1 MKRSTHSPIRVLVVE
16 DSRSQRE
23 LLLGLLRG
31 SGDFEVV
38 GIAAN
43 GKEAIA
49 EAQRLRP
56 NVIAMDIHLPI
67 LDGYEATRQ
76 IMRRCPTPIVL
87 ISSQGDTARRSI
99 EALAA
104 GALAVVNKPG
114 GRADADDER
123 ATFLTTLRL
132 MADVRVVT
140 RHSSRLLSPDYQPAA
155 AAQPDTLRD
164 GPARSA
170 LAPRRSLAAPK
181 VLAIAASTGGPAA
194 VQTVLRGLGTGFP
207 LPILVVQHI
216 ARGFVSALAEWLNN
230 TITLPVR
237 VAQQGER
244 LFPGQIYLAPED
256 HHIVAYDHG
265 AAGLRSMAKS
275 DRFCPSADLLF
286 ESVARVYGSA
296 AIGLVLTG
304 MGDDGT
310 RGLLALRA
318 AGAPT
323 LAQDAASC
331 VVYGMPRA
339 AVEAGAIARSAPL
352 SMIADVI
359 LEMVGSLTRDRGASY
374 SGEQKD

>member
-1 MKRSTHSPIRVLVVE
+1 MKRSPNQPIRVLLVE
-16 DSRSQRE
+16 DSRAQRE
-23 LLLGLLRG
+23 LLLALIR
-31 SGDFEVV
+31 SSKEFEVV
-38 GIAAN
+38 GTASN

-76 IMRRCPTPIVL
+76 IMRQCPTPIVL
-87 ISSQGDTARRSI
+87 ISSQRDTAQRSI

-104 GALAVVNKPG
+104 GALTVVSKPG
-114 GRADADDER
+114 GRACADEH
-123 ATFLTTLRL
+123 TNFLTTLRL
-132 MADVRVVT
+132 MADVHVVT
-140 RHSSRLLSPDYQPAA
+140 RHSTRPLSAEQRSPTASLPGSSAA
-155 AAQPDTLRD
+155 GARESAQN
-164 GPARSA
+164 
-170 LAPRRSLAAPK
+170 RRWSIVAPK

-194 VQTVLRGLGTGFP
+194 VQTVLRGLSTGFP

-216 ARGFVSALAEWLNN
+216 ARGFVPALAEWLNN
-230 TITLPVR
+230 TLSLPVG

-244 LFPGQIYLAPED
+244 LHPGRVYLAPDD
-256 HHIVAYDHG
+256 HHLVAHEAG
-265 AAGLRSMAKS
+265 VAGLRPAAAG

-286 ESVARVYGSA
+286 ETVARVYGGA

-310 RGLLALRA
+310 RGLLALRT

-339 AVEAGAIARSAPL
+339 AVEAGAITRSEPL
-352 SMIADVI
+352 AIIADVI
-359 LEMVGSLTRDRGASY
+359 LGLVGGVSRDLGAS
-374 SGEQKD
+374 

>member
-1 MKRSTHSPIRVLVVE
+1 MKRSPNSPIRVLVVE

-23 LLLGLLRG
+23 LLLALLRG

-38 GIAAN
+38 GTAGN

-76 IMRRCPTPIVL
+76 IMRQCPTPIVL

-104 GALAVVNKPG
+104 GALAVVSKPG
-114 GRADADDER
+114 GRVGADDER
-123 ATFLTTLRL
+123 TTFLTTLRL

-140 RHSSRLLSPDYQPAA
+140 RHSSRLLSADHQPPTIGQANKLV
-155 AAQPDTLRD
+155 DSSFNSI
-164 GPARSA
+164 PAR
-170 LAPRRSLAAPK
+170 RRPPAAPK

-216 ARGFVSALAEWLNN
+216 ARGFVLALAEWLN
-230 TITLPVR
+230 TTLALPVR

-244 LFPGQIYLAPED
+244 LYPGQVYLAPED
-256 HHIVAYDHG
+256 HHIIAYDPG
-265 AAGLRSMAKS
+265 AAGVRPMVAG

-339 AVEAGAIARSAPL
+339 AVEAGAIVRTEPL
-352 SMIADVI
+352 AMIAEVI
-359 LEMVGSLTRDRGASY
+359 LGMVGNVARDLGAS
-374 SGEQKD
+374 

>member
-1 MKRSTHSPIRVLVVE
+1 MKRSPNQPIRVLVVE
-16 DSRSQRE
+16 DSRAQRE
-23 LLLGLLRG
+23 LLLALLRG

-38 GIAAN
+38 GTASN

-76 IMRRCPTPIVL
+76 IMRQCPTPIVL

-104 GALAVVNKPG
+104 GALAVVSKPG
-114 GRADADDER
+114 GRAEGADER

-140 RHSSRLLSPDYQPAA
+140 RYSSRLLTTDHRPPASG
-155 AAQPDTLRD
+155 QVGGPVD
-164 GPARSA
+164 GSFIPARGR
-170 LAPRRSLAAPK
+170 RRSPVAPK
-181 VLAIAASTGGPAA
+181 ILAIAASTGGPAA

-216 ARGFVSALAEWLNN
+216 ARGFVPALVEWLNN
-230 TITLPVR
+230 TVALPVR

-244 LFPGQIYLAPED
+244 LIPGQVYLAPED
-256 HHIVAYDHG
+256 HHIVAHDPG
-265 AAGLRSMAKS
+265 AAALRPVVAG

-286 ESVARVYGSA
+286 DSVAKVYSAA

-339 AVEAGAIARSAPL
+339 AVEAGAITRSEPL
-352 SMIADVI
+352 AMIGEVI
-359 LEMVGSLTRDRGASY
+359 LGMVGGIARDLGAP
-374 SGEQKD
+374 